1 MESKSELIFKTL
13 ESDPDGII
21 DASVTII
28 ENKDVK
34 DESSDQAFILDSKK
48 VNDFFFRNVKS
59 NIDTINR
66 FENRKTKNRKIDD

>member
-13 ESDPDGII
+13 KSDPDGII

-28 ENKDVK
+28 GNKDVK

-48 VNDFFFRNVKS
+48 VNDFFFRNGKS

-66 FENRKTKNRKIDD
+66 FENRKTKNGKIDD

>member
-13 ESDPDGII
+13 KSDPDGII

-28 ENKDVK
+28 GNKDVK

-66 FENRKTKNRKIDD
+66 FENRKTKNVKNR